1 MRVSQMTA
9 GLSLSGL
16 SVRND
21 EVDALVDAIRVTLQ
35 RMWPR
40 PGDVD
45 VQLIGVG
52 TSFGEQEEP
61 ILPEM
66 LQEAERRRRDL
77 LVEYWRTPFF
87 DFERRHLLTAA
98 HRLGHAISTMDEER
112 IRRAMPPTYMVIRSD
127 DNGLVFTVEDGLTW
141 TEAHKLEKTMTAR
154 GHKQTYSVISYTD
167 DSKSDVLELHGVQLV
182 E

>member
-1 MRVSQMTA
+1 MTA

-16 SVRND
+16 SIRNE
-21 EVDALVDAIRVTLQ
+21 EVDALVDSIRITLQ

-40 PGDVD
+40 PGDVA

-61 ILPEM
+61 ILPEL
-66 LQEAERRRRDL
+66 LQDAERRRRDL
-77 LVEYWRTPFF
+77 LFEYWRTPFYE
-87 DFERRHLLTAA
+87 FERRHLLDAA
-98 HRLGHAISTMDEER
+98 HRLGHAISTMDEAR

-127 DNGLVFTVEDGLTW
+127 DNGIVFAVEDGLDW
-141 TEAHKLEKTMTAR
+141 SEAHKLEKLMTAR

-167 DSKSDVLELHGVQLV
+167 DTKSEVLEMHGVQLM